1 MTEVVKRKRAKKYN
15 IGLSNFIC
23 DKVSEGTTV
32 AEICRKYPEAMP
44 AEKTIY
50 DWRKKYPEFKNA
62 LTEAYQTLI
71 YKQMDELND
80 LSKQLLEEDTNSNED
95 INEAKLSAIKNRD
108 RRDNIRVR
116 IDAIKFSLS
125 HLAPKLVPELKD
137 QQVKAQFNLPAI
149 QIINYSDIKE
159 DNTKLIEGN

>member
-1 MTEVVKRKRAKKYN
+1 MAAKNKYSA
-15 IGLSNFIC
+15 GLSNFIC
-23 DKVSEGTTV
+23 DKVSEGITV
-32 AEICRKYPEAMP
+32 AQICRDYKDQLP

-50 DWRKKYPEFKNA
+50 EWRKKYPEFKDA
-62 LTEAYQTLI
+62 LTLAYQTLI

-80 LSKQLLEEDTNSNED
+80 LSKQLIAEEKDQGHLD
-95 INEAKLSAIKNRD
+95 IDEAKRMSVLNRD

-137 QQVKAQFNLPAI
+137 QPKAQFNIPAI
-149 QIINYSDIKE
+149 QIINYSDAKEEKEIK
-159 DNTKLIEGN
+159 KLT